1 MPAPPRPIRLVVT
14 DVDGTLVTHART
26 LAPSTVAAAARL
38 RAAGVRL
45 ALVSSRPAHGLDV
58 LLAPLGIDTPR
69 AGFNG
74 GEILDTDDRL
84 IEQHTIPEAACHA
97 AVAYLER
104 EGVDVWVFSG
114 GEWLLKNPRAPYIAR
129 ERLSIS
135 MPYRVVDDFTPH
147 LASVHKVMGSATD
160 FDLMGR
166 LESELQGRIGAQAAV
181 LRSQSYY
188 LDVTNLQ
195 ANKGTAAEALARLLG
210 VAADEMACL
219 GDMPNDV
226 PMLQAAGLAIAMGNA
241 PEVVRTTAD
250 FVTEDNDHDGW
261 ALAIDRHVLPRAAPG
276 R

>member
-104 EGVDVWVFSG
+104 EGRCLGVQRRRMAAEEPARAVHRARAAFHQHAI
-114 GEWLLKNPRAPYIAR
+114 PR
-129 ERLSIS
+129 
-135 MPYRVVDDFTPH
+135 
-147 LASVHKVMGSATD
+147 G
-160 FDLMGR
+160 GR
-166 LESELQGRIGAQAAV
+166 LHAASGIG
-181 LRSQSYY
+181 
-188 LDVTNLQ
+188 
-195 ANKGTAAEALARLLG
+195 
-210 VAADEMACL
+210 
-219 GDMPNDV
+219 P
-226 PMLQAAGLAIAMGNA
+226 
-241 PEVVRTTAD
+241 
-250 FVTEDNDHDGW
+250 
-261 ALAIDRHVLPRAAPG
+261 
-276 R
+276 